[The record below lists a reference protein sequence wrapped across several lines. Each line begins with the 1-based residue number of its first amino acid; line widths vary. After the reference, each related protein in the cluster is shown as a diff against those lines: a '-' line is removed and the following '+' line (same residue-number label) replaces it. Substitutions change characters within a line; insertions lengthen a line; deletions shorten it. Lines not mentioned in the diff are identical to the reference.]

1 MQVITPIAR
10 AMQQEHA
17 DAKGLTIRAY
27 LVTIYNYP
35 TSSTSRLIN
44 QPIAYLLDLVLC
56 KYSLKESLGREVLN
70 ELLKQ
75 LPIAED
81 IAIYPLIY
89 NLAREILLAVQ
100 EQEEEKQFI
109 SLEPLLAFLMPYSE
123 D

>member
-1 MQVITPIAR
+1 
-10 AMQQEHA
+10 MQQEHI

-27 LVTIYNYP
+27 LVTIYNDL

-44 QPIAYLLDLVLC
+44 QLSAYLSNLVLY

-75 LPIAED
+75 LLIAED

-89 NLAREILLAVQ
+89 NLAREILLIVQ